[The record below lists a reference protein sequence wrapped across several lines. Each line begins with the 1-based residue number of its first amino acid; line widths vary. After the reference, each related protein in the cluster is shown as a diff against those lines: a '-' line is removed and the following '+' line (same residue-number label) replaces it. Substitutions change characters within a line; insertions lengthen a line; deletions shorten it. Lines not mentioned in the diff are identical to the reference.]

1 MVEYQAEELLLLG
14 VNVAIYQYRVNQILE
29 QICMSV
35 KRKSKADGTITK
47 GRWLEI
53 AITTIEMRIII
64 ILFRMITFGSVSM
77 GR

>member
-1 MVEYQAEELLLLG
+1 
-14 VNVAIYQYRVNQILE
+14 
-29 QICMSV
+29 MSV

-53 AITTIEMRIII
+53 AITTIKMRIII